1 MCADKP
7 NHHLQYEIGTDF
19 CLEDPSKISTLLRI
33 DCPLKREPLP
43 KPIYEW
49 TIVLNQETE
58 VNPEASNLQSL
69 GVHMFGEDNRSIN
82 LNATIALRNYM
93 TIIVRCTVEN
103 LFGNDT
109 ETTTIDVCSMLD
121 IICIIKIIFKLSTWQ
136 VQVSVKMVSQTTV
149 LRSAQEKMERTSV
162 AAILVLL

>member
-49 TIVLNQETE
+49 TIVLNYETE
-58 VNPEASNLQSL
+58 VNLEASNLQSL
-69 GVHMFGEDNRSIN
+69 GVHMFGEDNRNIN
-82 LNATIALRNYM
+82 LNATIALRNYT

-109 ETTTIDVCSMLD
+109 ETTTIDICSMLD
-121 IICIIKIIFKLSTWQ
+121 IICIIKINYDLFLNYQCGRSKSVSRWCHKQLYSGVHKRKWN
-136 VQVSVKMVSQTTV
+136 VQV
-149 LRSAQEKMERTSV
+149 
-162 AAILVLL
+162 